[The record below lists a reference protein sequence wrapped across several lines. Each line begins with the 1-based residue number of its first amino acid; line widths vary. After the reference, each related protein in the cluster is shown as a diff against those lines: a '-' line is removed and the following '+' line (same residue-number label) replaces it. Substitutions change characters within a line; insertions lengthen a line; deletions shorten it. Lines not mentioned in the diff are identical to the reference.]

1 MSAVALAD
9 QIACV
14 RRELAMR
21 QRVYPRWVHAGK
33 MTQADSD
40 REITTMIAV
49 LATLQGL
56 QRQREPGLFG

>member
-1 MSAVALAD
+1 MTTVALAD

-21 QRVYPRWVHAGK
+21 QRVYPRWVSAGK

-40 REITTMIAV
+40 REIQAMIAV
-49 LATLQGL
+49 LATLQGV

>member
-1 MSAVALAD
+1 MSTVALAD

-21 QRVYPRWVHAGK
+21 QRVYPRWVSAGK

-40 REITTMIAV
+40 REITAMIAV
-49 LATLQGL
+49 LATLQDV
-56 QRQREPGLFG
+56 QRAREPGLFG

>member
-1 MSAVALAD
+1 MTTVALAD

-21 QRVYPRWVHAGK
+21 QRVYPRWVSAGK

-40 REITTMIAV
+40 REITAMIAV
-49 LATLQGL
+49 LATLQEV

>member
-1 MSAVALAD
+1 MSTVALAD

-21 QRVYPRWVHAGK
+21 QRVFPRWVSAGK
-33 MTQADSD
+33 MQQADAD

-49 LATLQGL
+49 LATLQEV
-56 QRQREPGLFG
+56 QRQREPGLFA

>member
-1 MSAVALAD
+1 MTTVALAD

-21 QRVYPRWVHAGK
+21 QRVYPRWVSAGK

-40 REITTMIAV
+40 REITAMIAG
-49 LATLQGL
+49 LTTLQGL
-56 QRQREPGLFG
+56 QREREPGLFA

>member
-9 QIACV
+9 QISCV
-14 RRELAMR
+14 RRELSMR
-21 QRVYPRWVHAGK
+21 QRVYPRWVSAGK

-49 LATLQGL
+49 LATLQAL
-56 QRQREPGLFG
+56 QREREPGLFL

>member
-14 RRELAMR
+14 RRELSMR
-21 QRVYPRWVHAGK
+21 QRVYPRWVSAGK

-49 LATLQGL
+49 LATLQAL
-56 QRQREPGLFG
+56 QREREPRLFA